1 MGNAQGGFPQPGPVG
16 TAICETIKYMDGEAM
31 EVLLRD
37 GEDPNGRCPYDGAIG
52 LHYTAQN
59 EHWPGSLRAAKQL
72 LDAGADVN
80 CRTTDRCRYTP
91 LHYAC
96 QCGYLEMA
104 RLFLDRGAQINAR
117 EYGNTFTPLMY
128 AACMG
133 HVALVTLLLERG
145 ADPQKMTKGGGMVP
159 SPPMNAL
166 DIAVVQIDS
175 HARMAR
181 DIAALPQGAREAT
194 RLKLQWSGRP
204 VVEREAFDETIRI
217 LRRAGLR
224 PTPGVPT
231 TEAAAKAYSR
241 DVRPE
246 EPSQFNGMTSGS
258 TEDYEN
264 LKRAARDAARRQ
276 DEESGRTPGGD
287 PAASCGRCGRA
298 CDRPRE
304 TFKACARC
312 RTTRYCGR
320 ACQKAHWSIHKKY
333 CSTLVAGRE

>member
-1 MGNAQGGFPQPGPVG
+1 MAL
-16 TAICETIKYMDGEAM
+16 A
-31 EVLLRD
+31 
-37 GEDPNGRCPYDGAIG
+37 
-52 LHYTAQN
+52 
-59 EHWPGSLRAAKQL
+59 
-72 LDAGADVN
+72 
-80 CRTTDRCRYTP
+80 TP
-91 LHYAC
+91 
-96 QCGYLEMA
+96 
-104 RLFLDRGAQINAR
+104 
-117 EYGNTFTPLMY
+117 
-128 AACMG
+128 
-133 HVALVTLLLERG
+133 LLERG
-145 ADPQKMTKGGGMVP
+145 ADPRKMPKGGGGVP

-246 EPSQFNGMTSGS
+246 EPSQFTGMTSGS